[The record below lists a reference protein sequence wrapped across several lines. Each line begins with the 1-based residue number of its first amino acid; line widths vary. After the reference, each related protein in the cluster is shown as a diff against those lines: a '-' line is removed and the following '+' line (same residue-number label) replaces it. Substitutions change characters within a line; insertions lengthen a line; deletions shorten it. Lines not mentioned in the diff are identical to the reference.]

1 MGLFAE
7 WVMMKAVTVPPGAVE
22 ARFAQEGL
30 QLLGEEDGWTVARA
44 RGHDLDELARR
55 LSGPSP
61 EPLIAGWVYD
71 SDVAYLMGVGPG
83 PHRFS
88 LVIGSPEVTWAGEE
102 MDPALVHL
110 ATDEGRR
117 QSADAVAR
125 WSETNARAVSAAD
138 VLAILNRDW
147 TFAEEGVAAL
157 AEAVELPD
165 PLSIS
170 EAPAPG
176 EQTGVAISLST
187 NWLANLSAHR
197 LLSRLDRFSRPISIS
212 SSHGKT
218 IELHLYEA
226 AVTGAEFDELMLE
239 VQRFVDEIGLP
250 QLTVFASGRA
260 HTVQR
265 QGRINLDD

>member
-30 QLLGEEDGWTVARA
+30 QVIGEEDGWTIARA

-71 SDVAYLMGVGPG
+71 SDVVYLTGIGPG

-110 ATDEGRR
+110 ATDEVRR

-147 TFAEEGVAAL
+147 TFAEEGVADL
-157 AEAVELPD
+157 AELMKLPD

-170 EAPAPG
+170 EAPAPS
-176 EQTGVAISLST
+176 EQTGVVISLST
-187 NWLANLSAHR
+187 NWLARMSAQR
-197 LLSRLDRFSRPISIS
+197 LLSRLDRFSRPNSTS
-212 SSHGKT
+212 SNGKT
-218 IELHLYEA
+218 IEIHLDEA
-226 AVTGAEFDELMLE
+226 AVTGAGFDELMVE

-250 QLTVFASGRA
+250 QLTIFAAGRA

-265 QGRINLDD
+265 QAHINLDD